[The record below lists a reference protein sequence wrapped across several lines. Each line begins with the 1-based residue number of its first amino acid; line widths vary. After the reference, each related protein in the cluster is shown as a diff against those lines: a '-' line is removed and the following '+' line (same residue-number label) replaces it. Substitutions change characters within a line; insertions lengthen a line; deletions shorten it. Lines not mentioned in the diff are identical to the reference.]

1 MEFKVTHDP
10 NRNQLAR
17 VIENAL
23 CFQDNGRYADDV
35 YVALVT
41 PARFK
46 DTQTHTKE
54 YQRIFGEYETDNAN
68 LLRDL
73 DSCVLPKRKE
83 PNWHYPSD
91 IGERVKKLKLRWP
104 TYEDL
109 FTGIPDSPISGGLMQ
124 FWEQY
129 GH

>member
-1 MEFKVTHDP
+1 M
-10 NRNQLAR
+10 
-17 VIENAL
+17 IENAL
-23 CFQDNGRYADDV
+23 CFQCNCRYADDI

-41 PARFK
+41 PAIFK
-46 DTQTHTKE
+46 DAAGPTRE
-54 YQRIFGEYETDNAN
+54 YRCKFSKYETDNAN

-104 TYEDL
+104 TYDDL
-109 FTGIPDSPISGGLMQ
+109 FAGIPDSPISGGLMR